1 MPQAVECATLPGM
14 NGSAAEINAFAVAA
28 SPVEVS
34 QDAAL
39 LVRWERTTLPEAQG
53 IAAIARPRDTGEV
66 QRLVRAAGQ
75 HGVALY
81 PVSRGKNW
89 GYGDATPSRAGSVVV
104 DLSGMDGIRE
114 INAELG
120 YAVVEPGVTQ
130 GQLVAAVAQQAPGFW
145 VDCTGAGPEASVLGN
160 AVERGF
166 GHTPYGDHVRTSCGM
181 ECVLA
186 DGTLLRTGTS
196 HFAGAHA
203 GPVYPYGAGP
213 YIDGLFTQSNLAIV
227 TALTVWLCPRP
238 EAFRFFYIKVERD
251 DALHDL
257 LEALRPL
264 RLQGILNSA
273 VHIGNDLRVISGQ
286 RAYPH
291 VRAKGA
297 RPLPPELRVAL
308 RQEAR
313 LGAWSG
319 TGSLTGT
326 GPQVRAAAAR
336 LKRALRGIGTVLTLS
351 DGQLRLARSV
361 SNLLGPLGVARGLG
375 KLLDDL
381 EPHVGL
387 LQGRPTNLPQRG
399 ALWGVD
405 RDNDDPGDPLDAH
418 AGLIWVA
425 PVLPLSGKHA
435 VSVRGI
441 AEPIFTRHG
450 FDFMVTFTL
459 LNERSMVA
467 VMNVSFD
474 RRVPEQNARAE
485 RCYQEVLSALLDAG
499 YPPYRASLCGMQA
512 LRREGDTFWETTAKI
527 KTALDPQGILAPGRY
542 IPPGD

>member
-1 MPQAVECATLPGM
+1 MTERNADIDSFAGELTEVAVWRDAATL
-14 NGSAAEINAFAVAA
+14 A
-28 SPVEVS
+28 
-34 QDAAL
+34 
-39 LVRWERTTLPEAQG
+39 RWERTTLPEAHG
-53 IAAIARPRDTGEV
+53 IAAVVRPLSVEQV
-66 QRLVRAAGQ
+66 QRVVRAAGT
-75 HGVALY
+75 HGATLY

-89 GYGDATPSRAGSVVV
+89 GYGDATPSVPGSVVV
-104 DLSGMDGIRE
+104 DLSGMDRVRE
-114 INAELG
+114 INTELG
-120 YAVVEPGVTQ
+120 YAIVEPGVTQ
-130 GQLVAAVAQQAPGFW
+130 GQLVEAVAERTQDFW

-160 AVERGF
+160 ALERGF

-186 DGTLLRTGTS
+186 DGKVLRTGAS
-196 HFAGAHA
+196 HFPGAHA

-213 YIDGLFTQSNLAIV
+213 YIDGIFTQSNLAIV

-251 DALHDL
+251 DALPEL
-257 LEALRPL
+257 LDALRPL

-286 RAYPH
+286 RRYPH
-291 VRAKGA
+291 DRAGGT
-297 RPLPPELRVAL
+297 RPLPPAVRDAL
-308 RQEAR
+308 RSEAR
-313 LGAWSG
+313 LGAWSA

-351 DGQLRLARSV
+351 NGQLALARGLT
-361 SNLLGPLGVARGLG
+361 NILTPLGLARGLG

-387 LQGRPTNLPQRG
+387 LQGRPTDLPQRG
-399 ALWGVD
+399 ALWGVN
-405 RDNDDPGDPLDAH
+405 RDSDAPADPLEAN

-425 PVLPLSGKHA
+425 PVLPLSGNHA
-435 VSVRGI
+435 VAVRRI
-441 AEPIFTRHG
+441 AEPLFEKHG

-467 VMNVSFD
+467 VMNIAFD
-474 RRVPEQNARAE
+474 RAVQEQNKRALH
-485 RCYQEVLSALLDAG
+485 CYHELLETLLDAG
-499 YPPYRASLCGMQA
+499 YPPYRVSLAGMK
-512 LRREGDTFWETTAKI
+512 LLWREDDAFWEAATRI
-527 KTALDPQGILAPGRY
+527 KAALDPKGILAPGRY
-542 IPPGD
+542 IPPPV